1 MSDNTDSMNAGPNP
15 IQLPSQDP
23 AIAPASQGASS
34 TRGTSSRRTLQAALA
49 GGAAVALLAVAGVSG
64 FAIGSAS
71 DNHGQDD
78 GPGMSGVEANVAPD
92 QKEGMRGGPE
102 GMRDGDR
109 DGRQGRGDGN
119 GRGHRNGPGQN
130 MPRQDGPSPDGGPS
144 TLPSLPATP
153 SS

>member
-1 MSDNTDSMNAGPNP
+1 
-15 IQLPSQDP
+15 
-23 AIAPASQGASS
+23 
-34 TRGTSSRRTLQAALA
+34 
-49 GGAAVALLAVAGVSG
+49 
-64 FAIGSAS
+64 
-71 DNHGQDD
+71 
-78 GPGMSGVEANVAPD
+78 
-92 QKEGMRGGPE
+92 MRGGPE